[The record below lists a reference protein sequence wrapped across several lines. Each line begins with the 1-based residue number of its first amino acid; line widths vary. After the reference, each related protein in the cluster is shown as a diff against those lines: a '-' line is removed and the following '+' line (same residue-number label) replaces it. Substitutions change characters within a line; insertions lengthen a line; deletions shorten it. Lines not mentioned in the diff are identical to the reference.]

1 MVLHASAIAGAT
13 AGLVSSIVT
22 CPLDVVKTRLQAQ
35 SGPSKPLRSGWSGPA
50 GHPNGGIGGGVA
62 RETWERALQ
71 QQAKAQGVTVS
82 EMVSGRYEGLSGTMR
97 KIWSKD
103 GLRGF
108 YRGLGPTIFGYL
120 PTWAIYFTVY
130 DQSKT
135 FLANNFNPTGE
146 EDFVNH
152 IMSAMT
158 AGMISTTCTSPLW
171 VVKTRFML
179 QSVKD
184 PSTRPYRHTGDAF
197 VQIYRTEG
205 LRGFYRGLLPSL
217 FGVTHVAVQFPLY
230 EQFKAW
236 MRERQDN
243 EELLPSTILLCSS
256 GAKMIAS
263 VLTYPHEVLRTR
275 LQMQT
280 RVLAP
285 SPAGEEILDTHLI
298 DKKGHSSASRSLSS
312 QDHSQQKRGLY
323 TSSRHIFSTK
333 HTRRRRAEQVIIEGK
348 SSATSSRSISGMGNT
363 RHGVSRY
370 TGVLQACAT
379 IAKEEG
385 LRGFYKG
392 MGVNLI
398 RTVPSSAL
406 TILTYE
412 VMMQHLSGSDAEQV
426 AQEEP
431 HPVSSTDDNSRGR

>member
-1 MVLHASAIAGAT
+1 MLHASAVAGAC

-22 CPLDVVKTRLQAQ
+22 CPLDVVKTKLQAQ
-35 SGPSKPLRSGWSGPA
+35 SGPSRPLRSGWSGPA
-50 GHPNGGIGGGVA
+50 GHPNGGIGGGAA
-62 RETWERALQ
+62 REAWEKKLRDQARA
-71 QQAKAQGVTVS
+71 KGVSVAEIS
-82 EMVSGRYEGLSGTMR
+82 SQYEGLSGTMR
-97 KIWSKD
+97 KIWTENGIK
-103 GLRGF
+103 GF

-130 DQSKT
+130 DQCKT
-135 FLANNFNPTGE
+135 FLASNFNPTGE
-146 EDFVNH
+146 EDFINH
-152 IMSAMT
+152 IFSAMT
-158 AGMISTTCTSPLW
+158 AGMVSTTCTSPLW

-217 FGVTHVAVQFPLY
+217 FGVSHVAVQFPLY
-230 EQFKAW
+230 ENFKAW
-236 MRERQDN
+236 AREQNDTD
-243 EELLPSTILLCSS
+243 ELTPSAILLCSS

-263 VLTYPHEVLRTR
+263 MLTYPHEVLRTR
-275 LQMQT
+275 LQMQP
-280 RVLAP
+280 RIVGSVASSP
-285 SPAGEEILDTHLI
+285 SPAPA
-298 DKKGHSSASRSLSS
+298 KG
-312 QDHSQQKRGLY
+312 GL
-323 TSSRHIFSTK
+323 
-333 HTRRRRAEQVIIEGK
+333 EGK
-348 SSATSSRSISGMGNT
+348 MTHESGKRTMHTLSGRGIGQNRRNANARRTGRVPNMNARQISGMGNISG
-363 RHGVSRY
+363 HSGNRY

-379 IAKEEG
+379 IAREEG

-412 VMMQHLSGSDAEQV
+412 VMMQHLTQSDHES
-426 AQEEP
+426 EDLNDHKDE
-431 HPVSSTDDNSRGR
+431 R